1 MGTPLGLFS
10 KLEAKLIPT
19 CAYRSRMDLE
29 SAANLGEALSGL
41 AIMFTL
47 LFGLRQVLE
56 VNRNRRFEISQTIAN
71 SLENP
76 LVQRGF
82 ANLGRIQPG
91 MTLQEFGDMPR
102 EDKDAINAVIV
113 LMANH
118 AVMTFHRNLSFDIV
132 ASFYR
137 GYLPLIGAGLRHV
150 MELVENAYIHHE
162 SSAVTEEN
170 GLGTN
175 HWVFWLL
182 DRMAETENPLEYKPH
197 VTQTE
202 WRP

>member
-1 MGTPLGLFS
+1 
-10 KLEAKLIPT
+10 
-19 CAYRSRMDLE
+19 MDLE
-29 SAANLGEALSGL
+29 SAANIGEALSGL

-82 ANLGRIQPG
+82 ANLGRIQPN
-91 MTLQEFGDMPR
+91 MTLQEFGEMPR
-102 EDKDAINAVIV
+102 EDKDAINSVIV

-118 AVMTFHRNLSFDIV
+118 AVMTFNRNLSFDIV

-150 MELVENAYIHHE
+150 MLLVENAYIHHE
-162 SSAVTEEN
+162 ASAVTEEN

-182 DRMAETENPLEYKPH
+182 DRMEETSSPEEYKPH
-197 VTQTE
+197 LTQTA

>member
-1 MGTPLGLFS
+1 MGKAHPRGGPR
-10 KLEAKLIPT
+10 A
-19 CAYRSRMDLE
+19 CMDLE
-29 SAANLGEALSGL
+29 AAANVGEALSGL

-56 VNRNRRFEISQTIAN
+56 VNRNRRFEISQTIAT

-82 ANLGRIQPG
+82 ANLGRITPD
-91 MTLQEFGDMPR
+91 MTLQQFGEMSR

-118 AVMTFHRNLSFDIV
+118 GVMTFHRNLSFDIV

-137 GYLPLIGAGLRHV
+137 GYIPLIGQGLRHV
-150 MELVENAYIHHE
+150 MQLVETAYIHHE
-162 SSAVTEEN
+162 ASGVTEET

-182 DRMAETENPLEYKPH
+182 DRMEGIPSATEHKPH
-197 VTQTE
+197 LNQTD
-202 WRP
+202 WHP